1 MVSVDAKNRSFI
13 TYNRWNNTFLWEG
26 SKRDLTKEDLY
37 KVITTDESQ
46 VLGNKLEHEW
56 NKELEKRK
64 KASEKKSKYNPSLN
78 KAIARAFGPGF
89 LFWGIYVF
97 YEEILLRIFQPLFM
111 GWFIRYFS
119 SEDHAGIG
127 DLEVCAY
134 GAGVVLMSALYTFT
148 HHQYFFGVMHTGMI
162 LRVAHCS
169 FIYRKVKQSIYVLKP
184 NPKRLKLT
192 LLKKKVTC
200 LNNASNAHKYL
211 PGFPPLLRQSSNT
224 LISFSAMLKSSN
236 LCEIHRFDA
245 KYCNLLYFLGFKAQ

>member
-1 MVSVDAKNRSFI
+1 MTFIPFLCTFI

-46 VLGNKLEHEW
+46 ALGNKLEHEW

-64 KASEKKSKYNPSLN
+64 IASEKKSKYNPSLN

-111 GWFIRYFS
+111 SWFIRYFS

-169 FIYRKVKQSIYVLKP
+169 FIYRKVKDSIYV
-184 NPKRLKLT
+184 
-192 LLKKKVTC
+192 
-200 LNNASNAHKYL
+200 H
-211 PGFPPLLRQSSNT
+211 
-224 LISFSAMLKSSN
+224 
-236 LCEIHRFDA
+236 
-245 KYCNLLYFLGFKAQ
+245 

>member
-1 MVSVDAKNRSFI
+1 MVRKPILYQHDFLYHLCTFI

-111 GWFIRYFS
+111 SWFIRYFS

-127 DLEVCAY
+127 DWEVCAY

-184 NPKRLKLT
+184 NLKRLKLT
-192 LLKKKVTC
+192 LLKKG
-200 LNNASNAHKYL
+200 YL
-211 PGFPPLLRQSSNT
+211 F
-224 LISFSAMLKSSN
+224 
-236 LCEIHRFDA
+236 E
-245 KYCNLLYFLGFKAQ
+245 